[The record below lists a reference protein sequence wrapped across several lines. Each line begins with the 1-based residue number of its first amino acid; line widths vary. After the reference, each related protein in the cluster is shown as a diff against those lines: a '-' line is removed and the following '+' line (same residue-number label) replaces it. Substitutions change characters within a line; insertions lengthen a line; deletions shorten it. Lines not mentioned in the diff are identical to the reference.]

1 MRAKEWLAVSSGI
14 LFVGAAPAWL
24 VWYKIAAAIDDRP
37 VARIVDVLKIAPGQK
52 IADAGSSEW
61 PFIFPPAERTGETG
75 VVYAVAINPKAPR
88 PKALR
93 PKALRK
99 VERLAQKR
107 GEGQCLA

>member
-1 MRAKEWLAVSSGI
+1 MRAKEWLAVSTGI
-14 LFVGAAPAWL
+14 LFVDAAP
-24 VWYKIAAAIDDRP
+24 VWPVWDKIAAAIDDRP
-37 VARIVDVLKIAPGQK
+37 VARIDVLKIAPGQK
-52 IADAGSSEW
+52 IADVGSGEG

-75 VVYAVAINPKAPR
+75 VVYAVDIN
-88 PKALR
+88 